1 MSREKQKIYISPKNL
16 NSAKTIS
23 LTEVLPL
30 DTIIG
35 DAMRRTQAGKTAP
48 KVDLD
53 DELEK
58 ILTRTKARILVMG
71 AGGAGGNTISRLMEV
86 GIEGAEAV
94 AVNTDAQDLLYTQAM
109 KKVLIGKE
117 LTGGLGAGSIPQIGE
132 EAAKESEEDLKNVI
146 QGADIVFITCGLGG
160 GTGTGSAP
168 VIANIAQKL
177 GALTVAIVTFPFSME
192 GLRRRGNAEMGLEK
206 LRKESDT
213 VIVIPNDKL
222 LEIAPNLPLTAAF
235 KVADEILVRAVKGV
249 TELITKPGLI
259 NLDFADVRAVMEGG
273 GVAMIG
279 MGESDTENRSLE
291 AIEKAVNSP
300 LLSVDITGA
309 KGALINVVGGEDL
322 TLAEAEQVVQVVSER
337 LDPRANII
345 WGAQIED
352 DLKGLLRVMLVV
364 TGVKSKQIF
373 GTEESAKPERESS
386 LRHELGIDFIE

>member
-1 MSREKQKIYISPKNL
+1 VFL
-16 NSAKTIS
+16 LLDSAIEEAIKRTDARRPES
-23 LTEVLPL
+23 KKSTGNVGL
-30 DTIIG
+30 DS
-35 DAMRRTQAGKTAP
+35 
-48 KVDLD
+48 
-53 DELEK
+53 ELEK
-58 ILTRTKARILVMG
+58 LLSKTKARILVVG
-71 AGGAGGNTISRLMEV
+71 CGGAGGNTISRLMEV
-86 GIEGAEAV
+86 GIQGAEAI
-94 AVNTDAQDLLYTQAM
+94 AVNTDAQDLLFSNAQ

-132 EAAKESEEDLKNVI
+132 EAAKESEDELKEI
-146 QGADIVFITCGLGG
+146 LQGADIVFTTCGLGG

-168 VIANIAQKL
+168 VIANLAQKL
-177 GALTVAIVTFPFSME
+177 GALTVAITTFPFSME

-206 LRKESDT
+206 LRKEADT

-222 LEIAPNLPLTAAF
+222 LEIAPNLPLPAAF

-279 MGESDTENRSLE
+279 MGESDTENRSIE

-309 KGALINVVGGEDL
+309 KGALINVVGGDDL

-345 WGAQIED
+345 WGAQVED
-352 DLKGLLRVMLVV
+352 GLKGLLRVMIVV
-364 TGVKSKQIF
+364 TGVKSKQII
-373 GTEESAKPERESS
+373 GAESIAPPEEEST
-386 LRHELGIDFIE
+386 LRQELGIDFIE

>member
-1 MSREKQKIYISPKNL
+1 M
-16 NSAKTIS
+16 
-23 LTEVLPL
+23 

-35 DAMRRTQAGKTAP
+35 DAMRRSQASKPAT

-58 ILTRTKARILVMG
+58 ILTKTKARILVMG

-168 VIANIAQKL
+168 VIASIAQKL

-345 WGAQIED
+345 WGAQVED

-373 GTEESAKPERESS
+373 GAEESAKPERESS

>member
-1 MSREKQKIYISPKNL
+1 MDIAGDTKRKSKSR
-16 NSAKTIS
+16 
-23 LTEVLPL
+23 
-30 DTIIG
+30 
-35 DAMRRTQAGKTAP
+35 P
-48 KVDLD
+48 KVALD

-58 ILTRTKARILVMG
+58 ILSRVKARIVVIG
-71 AGGAGGNTISRLMEV
+71 SGGAGNNTMHRLMEV
-86 GIEGAEAV
+86 GITGSETV
-94 AVNTDAQDLLYTQAM
+94 AVNTDAQDLLYTNAE
-109 KKVLIGKE
+109 KKVLIGRE

-132 EAAKESEEDLKNVI
+132 EAAKESEEELKEVI

-168 VIANIAQKL
+168 IIANLAQKL

-192 GLRRRGNAEMGLEK
+192 GLRRRSNAEMGLEK

-222 LEIAPNLPLTAAF
+222 LEIAPNLPLPAAF
-235 KVADEILVRAVKGV
+235 KVADEILVRAVKGIA
-249 TELITKPGLI
+249 ELITKPGLI

-279 MGESDTENRSLE
+279 MGESDTENRAVE

-309 KGALINVVGGEDL
+309 KGALINVVGGDDL
-322 TLAEAEQVVQVVSER
+322 TLSEAEQVVEVVSER

-352 DLKGLLRVMLVV
+352 DLKGLIRVMLVI
-364 TGVKSKQIF
+364 TGVKSKQIL
-373 GTEESAKPERESS
+373 GAEELIKPEGEAD
-386 LRHELGIDFIE
+386 LKQELGIDFLD

>member
-1 MSREKQKIYISPKNL
+1 METAIEEAI
-16 NSAKTIS
+16 
-23 LTEVLPL
+23 
-30 DTIIG
+30 
-35 DAMRRTQAGKTAP
+35 RRTDARRTDARRTDARRTDVKQHTQSG
-48 KVDLD
+48 LD
-53 DELEK
+53 SELEK
-58 ILTRTKARILVMG
+58 LLSKTKAKILVIG

-86 GIEGAEAV
+86 GIEGADAI
-94 AVNTDAQDLLYTQAM
+94 AINTDAQDLLFSNAM

-132 EAAKESEEDLKNVI
+132 EAAKESEDDLKEII
-146 QGADIVFITCGLGG
+146 QGADIVFATCGLGG
-160 GTGTGSAP
+160 GTGTGSLP
-168 VIANIAQKL
+168 VIANLAQKL

-206 LRKESDT
+206 LRKEADT

-222 LEIAPNLPLTAAF
+222 LEIAPNLPLPAAF

-279 MGESDTENRSLE
+279 MGESDTENRSIE

-309 KGALINVVGGEDL
+309 KGALINVVGGDDL

-345 WGAQIED
+345 WGAQVED
-352 DLKGLLRVMLVV
+352 GLKGLLRVMIVV
-364 TGVKSKQIF
+364 TGVKSKQIL
-373 GTEESAKPERESS
+373 GAENMAKPETEST
-386 LRHELGIDFIE
+386 LKQELGIDFIE